1 MNTYRLG
8 LYEKSMPGFL
18 SLPQKLEQTKAAGFD
33 YMELSVDETA
43 EKLARLEWDAG
54 QCRELMDAIC
64 ASGVPTTPSV
74 CPVIGNILWDIRT
87 RKFAVEVWRSWR
99 KP

>member
-18 SLPQKLEQTKAAGFD
+18 SLPQKLGQTKAAGFD

-43 EKLARLEWDAG
+43 ESWQG
-54 QCRELMDAIC
+54 WNGM
-64 ASGVPTTPSV
+64 
-74 CPVIGNILWDIRT
+74 PVSAEN
-87 RKFAVEVWRSWR
+87 
-99 KP
+99 